1 MAATNIGLVVRM
13 YTIPSKT
20 KVIQMGLFAK
30 GQYRKPMR
38 YQNSSPAKVGRVGL
52 TLIEVMIATTL
63 TLLLLLSL
71 AQGFKSLSETVSAGR
86 SRLGLSDQLRGIS
99 SLLKSDLAGLT
110 VNSTNPQP
118 LNAATGYFKYYDGPI
133 SDPSATLFNYLPV
146 GTVEQRVGSN
156 RWGDIDDVLVFTT
169 QSEEGALFSGK
180 MPLALLYIN
189 SLNKG
194 IPVPLSTRAEWL
206 VAWRTDVSIASRYA
220 EIAWFM
226 RPLNDNGSIDI
237 QETMPPVYGDTPPET
252 SVIDSAAVVD
262 LDGDSIA
269 DPDGMPDRLALCR
282 RVLLIRPDLD
292 IARTSASNIA
302 FLGIDPQVTM
312 SPLPLSETSVNSFKY
327 AMRFAHQRCDLSV
340 HLNYNDFVAA
350 NSFGPTLKTNSL
362 AELQR
367 PENRFAHY
375 VMPLKAL
382 GLGTAQA
389 SDPQGTT
396 LPILALTS
404 EAAATGNYLNLTN
417 QIFGTLSPAFS
428 SVNVAPSDRG
438 FIPSTFFR
446 TNITLDPN
454 TGNVLTA
461 IPTLEEIVASNVV
474 AFDIKGY
481 DLAVKQLASPGPD
494 GGWGE
499 LGFNDDGLNAF
510 DDVLEAGWPGTDDL
524 SLTPSDPG
532 FSRAL
537 ATASLALPLVA
548 ADSGAFVDLDWSRK
562 AINAPHRLS
571 LSAPIARI
579 GMAGVSALSVPNS
592 FWTSN
597 LSGVDIN
604 SSGAIEPSANL
615 VKSGCVSINGTGNA
629 FVYQPSF
636 DTFTDAYES
645 DGEFQENMGG
655 RFIAARDSLRRFG
668 RISSTVTG
676 IPDLGTDGLGNDDL
690 EKETSPPFA
699 YRLPSFQATIRVQDF
714 TAGSLQQISVVHDLT
729 N

>member
-1 MAATNIGLVVRM
+1 M

-20 KVIQMGLFAK
+20 KVIPMRLFAI

-38 YQNSSPAKVGRVGL
+38 HQNSGPAKPSRVGL
-52 TLIEVMIATTL
+52 TLIEVMVATTL
-63 TLLLLLSL
+63 TLLLLLAL

-86 SRLGLSDQLRGIS
+86 SKLGLSDQLRGIS

-110 VNSTNPQP
+110 VNSSNPQP
-118 LNAATGYFKYYDGPI
+118 SMAATGYFKYYDGPI
-133 SDPSATLFNYLPV
+133 SDTSATLFNYLPI

-156 RWGDIDDVLVFTT
+156 RWGDIDDVLMFTT
-169 QSEEGALFSGK
+169 QSEQGALFSGK

-194 IPVPLSTRAEWL
+194 IPVPLASRADWL
-206 VAWRTDVSIASRYA
+206 VAWQTDVSIASRYA

-226 RPLNDNGSIDI
+226 RPLNDDGTIDI
-237 QETMPPVYGDTPPET
+237 QETMPPAYSDTPPET
-252 SVIDSAAVVD
+252 SVIDFATVVD
-262 LDGDSIA
+262 LDGDSIP

-282 RVLLIRPDLD
+282 RVFLIRPDLD
-292 IARTSASNIA
+292 IARTPASNVA
-302 FLGIDPQVTM
+302 FMGIDPQVTM
-312 SPLPLSETSVNSFKY
+312 SALPLFETSVNSFKY
-327 AMRFAHQRCDLSV
+327 AMRFAYQRCDLSV
-340 HLNYNDFVAA
+340 RLNYNEFVAV
-350 NSFGPTLKTNSL
+350 SSLGPTLKTNSL

-375 VMPLKAL
+375 AMPLRAL
-382 GLGTAQA
+382 GLGTAPA
-389 SDPQGTT
+389 NDPQGTT

-404 EAAATGNYLNLTN
+404 EATASGNYLNLTN

-428 SVNVAPSDRG
+428 AVNVAPSDRG
-438 FIPSTFFR
+438 FIPSAFFR
-446 TNITLDPN
+446 TNITLDS

-474 AFDIKGY
+474 AFDVKGY
-481 DLAVKQLASPGPD
+481 DLAVKQLASPGAD
-494 GGWGE
+494 GGWGDA
-499 LGFNDDGLNAF
+499 GVNDDGLNAT
-510 DDVLEAGWPGTDDL
+510 DDILEAGWPGTDDL

-537 ATASLALPLVA
+537 STTATLPLVSA
-548 ADSGAFVDLDWSRK
+548 NSGAFVDLDWSRK
-562 AINAPHRLS
+562 VINAPHRLS
-571 LSAPIARI
+571 AGTARL
-579 GMAGVSALSVPNS
+579 GMAGVAALPVLNS
-592 FWTSN
+592 LWSSN

-604 SSGAIEPSANL
+604 SFSTIEPSASL

-629 FVYQPSF
+629 FVYQPCF

-645 DGEFQENMGG
+645 DGELQENVGG
-655 RFIAARDSLRRFG
+655 FFIAARDSLRRFG
-668 RISSTVTG
+668 RVSTTLTG

-714 TAGSLQQISVVHDLT
+714 TAGTLQQISVVHELT